1 MKGNLL
7 LILKRRYLIVSLIF
21 LSNLL
26 VSQDS
31 IPINNPYAV
40 LYNHL
45 AELQD
50 DNYNPESSA
59 LSFYPGK
66 SLQERIKAAKMLKRI
81 YDGKGLYVHV
91 SRISKDS
98 MYIDTIAEDHI
109 YFPFPDQL
117 PDIFVEKGDNRWYY
131 SEKSLEVIP
140 ELYKTVYPFGL
151 HRIME
156 MLPEKQGNKILGFYS
171 WQLIAL
177 VIFFLFLVVT
187 YYILSRVLNFILKY
201 STKRLS
207 FLQEKGVKL
216 IKKVDGYIV
225 LAFLSIMTEYI
236 LPTLRLPIKFSFFL
250 LDLNEILLTIF
261 IMLTMLTLVNIL
273 KAYLK
278 NVTAETETKL
288 DEQLLP
294 IVIKMLKIIIV
305 AVAVFH
311 VLHLL
316 KVNVTTLIAGI
327 SIGGLALALAA
338 QDTVKNLIGSM
349 MIFFD
354 KPFQIGD
361 YIITDN
367 HEGSVVEVGFR
378 STRIKKVDT
387 SIISIPNGS
396 LVNGAL
402 TNLGVRNL
410 RILNMTLGLMYNSS
424 AENIASY
431 ISDLKEYVDD
441 HSRIFPENKYIH
453 LRDLGASSIDI
464 MFRVYIDTKDYADE
478 LTVKEEILFNVIR
491 LAEKNNVSFAF
502 PSSSVYIEQMP
513 RQNK

>member
-1 MKGNLL
+1 M
-7 LILKRRYLIVSLIF
+7 VF
-21 LSNLL
+21 LCNLL
-26 VSQDS
+26 VAQDS
-31 IPINNPYAV
+31 IPINSPYSV

-50 DNYNPESSA
+50 DNYNPETSA

-66 SLQERIKAAKMLKRI
+66 PLQERIDAAKMLKRI

-98 MYIDTIAEDHI
+98 MYRDSIAEDHI

-117 PDIFVEKGDNRWYY
+117 PDVYVEKGQDGWYY
-131 SEKSLEVIP
+131 SETTTNGIP

-151 HRIME
+151 HKVME
-156 MLPEKQGNKILGFYS
+156 MLPEKQGPKILGFYT
-171 WQLIAL
+171 WQFIGLI
-177 VIFFLFLVVT
+177 IFILFLLINYFVF
-187 YYILSRVLNFILKY
+187 SRVLNFILKY
-201 STKRLS
+201 STKRLV

-216 IKKVDGYIV
+216 IKRIDGYIV
-225 LAFLSIMTEYI
+225 LAFLSIIAEYI
-236 LPTLRLPIKFSFFL
+236 LPILRLPIKFSFFL
-250 LDLNEILLTIF
+250 LDLNEILLTVF
-261 IMLTMLTLVNIL
+261 IMLIALTLVNFL
-273 KAYLK
+273 RAYLTDL
-278 NVTAETETKL
+278 TAETETKL

-294 IVIKMLKIIIV
+294 IVIKMLKIVIV
-305 AVAVFH
+305 AIAAFH
-311 VLHLL
+311 ILHLL

-361 YIITDN
+361 YILTDS

-402 TNLGVRNL
+402 TNLGVRNF

-424 AENIASY
+424 SANIASY
-431 ISDLKEYVDD
+431 IADLKEYVNGN
-441 HSRIFPENKYIH
+441 SRISPDNIYIH
-453 LRDLGASSIDI
+453 LRDLGANSIDI
-464 MFRVYIDTKDYADE
+464 MFRVYIDTRDFADE
-478 LTVKEEILFNVIR
+478 LAVKEEILFNVIS

-513 RQNK
+513 QQNK